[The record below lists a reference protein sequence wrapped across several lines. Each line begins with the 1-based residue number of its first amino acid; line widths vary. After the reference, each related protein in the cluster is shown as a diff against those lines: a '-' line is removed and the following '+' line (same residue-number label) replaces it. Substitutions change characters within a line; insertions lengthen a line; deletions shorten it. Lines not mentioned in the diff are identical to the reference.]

1 MERELPETETKETLE
16 LRNITSKESEVVELM
31 ERKKSMSD
39 YIKGLN
45 YIINN
50 NINNKIHLIINK

>member
-1 MERELPETETKETLE
+1 
-16 LRNITSKESEVVELM
+16 
-31 ERKKSMSD
+31 MSD

-50 NINNKIHLIINK
+50 NINNKIHLIINKWII